1 MVMAVREVVDE
12 CTEFCI
18 NFLKLRSRPLRILR
32 EIHNDFLFLGDETFM
47 HIRPFLA
54 REFKKSFIRTLKDG
68 RMSSVR
74 WFLNTSKLVNVKKI
88 ILHCGS
94 KDVNAG
100 NVPVSAV
107 ALQMRSIL
115 YLVKTKHPD
124 CEIIISGQFALY
136 DYPRAEERIDELNA
150 EYSRMALNNVKY
162 VSHSRLRAKIK
173 EEVVDQMGLVTT
185 NSVKAFV
192 RELHNALRF

>member
-100 NVPVSAV
+100 NVP
-107 ALQMRSIL
+107 
-115 YLVKTKHPD
+115 TKHPD